1 VVAVATPMQIEGYGT
16 YVLNVSISTQQTVE
30 EVEAT
35 LAKPLL
41 SLAASI
47 LAAISRIE

>member
-30 EVEAT
+30 EVEAA

-47 LAAISRIE
+47 LAAVHRIE